1 MSSALSSPHSSSQ
14 LPTSTRAC
22 RVHRF
27 GPPEVITLEDVRVPA
42 PRAGEVLVRVKAAG
56 VGPWDRL
63 MREGRISQTLPV
75 TLGSEVSGAVMAL
88 GPGVSAFALGD
99 AVYGATN
106 RQFVGGYAEYALVE
120 ANMVAPKPAAL
131 DEVTAAGLSI
141 VAVTA
146 WQMLFEY
153 ARIEPG
159 QAILVRGAAGSV
171 GACATQMAKEAG
183 VRVYGTAR
191 TGDIERVRALGAEPF
206 AEGDHTWAQLASLSL
221 DAVIDTIGDDALE
234 SAGEALRPNG
244 IIVSVVRTPDE
255 AHLQSKG
262 VCAAYFIVDVTRDR
276 LDRISAMVEREALKL
291 PVGEVLDLAGATAA
305 HRMLD
310 GAPHKPGKI
319 VLKVAD

>member
-1 MSSALSSPHSSSQ
+1 M
-14 LPTSTRAC
+14 RAI
-22 RVHRF
+22 RIHGF
-27 GPPEVITLEDVRVPA
+27 GGIDTMRLDEIPRPVPL
-42 PRAGEVLVRVKAAG
+42 AGEVLVAVKAAG

-75 TLGSEVSGAVMAL
+75 TLGSEVSGTVVAL
-88 GPGVSAFALGD
+88 GAGVGAFALGD

-106 RQFVGGYAEYALVE
+106 DQFVGGYAEYALVE
-120 ANMVAPKPAAL
+120 AGKVARKPAAL
-131 DEVTAAGLSI
+131 DYVTAAGLPV

-153 ARIEPG
+153 ARIETG

-183 VRVYGTAR
+183 ASVYGTAR
-191 TGDIERVRALGAEPF
+191 TRDIERVRALGAEPIV
-206 AEGDHTWAQLASLSL
+206 EGDRVGAQLASRPL
-221 DAVIDTIGDDALE
+221 DAVFDTIGGDALE
-234 SAGEALRPNG
+234 STCEALRPNG
-244 IIVSVVRTPDE
+244 IIVSIVRPPDE
-255 AHLQSKG
+255 AYVRSRG
-262 VCAAYFIVDVTRDR
+262 VRAAYFIVDVTRDR
-276 LDRISAMVEREALKL
+276 LDRISTMVQRGTLNL
-291 PVGEVLDLAGATAA
+291 LVLVGEVLDLADASTA